1 MGRFPAP
8 IVCATQHCIACEQ
21 QTHFWSSFLSL
32 RKKAIFQRERS
43 DHRKCVCCNQSK
55 PCRNNVAM
63 LQYCAKNCR
72 CYLSLVSSPS
82 ACMLGFPNSDH
93 VIYSP
98 GILPCVCFTRTCAWD
113 GIWKKPFSRFL
124 WWGWGGGY
132 ITKRCIMGNVKM
144 VNLKISGSWREET
157 ASEFR

>member
-1 MGRFPAP
+1 MKRTF
-8 IVCATQHCIACEQ
+8 CSQRREMLL
-21 QTHFWSSFLSL
+21 FLITYTAAVTSRVNLHGTIPSADCL
-32 RKKAIFQRERS
+32 RNTALQCS
-43 DHRKCVCCNQSK
+43 
-55 PCRNNVAM
+55 NNVATSRNHVATM
-63 LQYCAKNCR
+63 LLR
-72 CYLSLVSSPS
+72 CSVALKIVVAIVTSPS

-98 GILPCVCFTRTCAWD
+98 GILPFVFFTRTCEWD

-124 WWGWGGGY
+124 WWGWGGGH